1 MALAKMG
8 KLVHRGDCG
17 ASGIK
22 IVRHPNANTPSP
34 ALGTSREGGFR
45 ARDET

>member
-22 IVRHPNANTPSP
+22 IVRHPNANTPYPLSQV
-34 ALGTSREGGFR
+34 GGVVQS
-45 ARDET
+45 